1 MKHNLWYR
9 IVRWLITHSTAGMTY
24 VIEMRNEVADFY
36 ERRMISA
43 LENIEHTSVT
53 MTGKFSMPIEMTEVK
68 ADDE

>member
-36 ERRMISA
+36 ERRIDA
-43 LENIEHTSVT
+43 LKSIEHTPVT
-53 MTGKFSMPIEMTEVK
+53 MVGRFEVIK
-68 ADDE
+68 EQRNEKNDCD